1 MSKSIVLRCVLT
13 CLFFLSSLSL
23 LSIPAG
29 AEQAAAANGR
39 NPIVLVHGI
48 GGAGF
53 NFASIERALINE
65 GYSRSDLYA
74 IDFLDKSGNN
84 ITNSRQLSSYID
96 DVLRKTGASK
106 VDIIAHSMGG
116 ANTLYYIN
124 NLGGGKNIG
133 KVITLGSPNRLVARS
148 APTGIAYTS
157 IYSTSDL
164 IVNNTL
170 SPLNGANNIR
180 IFGVTHIGLLID
192 RGVQSHIMN
201 ALK

>member
-1 MSKSIVLRCVLT
+1 MLRCVLT
-13 CLFFLSSLSL
+13 CLFFVSSLSL

-29 AEQAAAANGR
+29 AEQSAATNGR

-84 ITNSRQLSSYID
+84 VTNSRQLSTYID
-96 DVLRKTGASK
+96 DVLRKTGASQ

-124 NLGGGKNIG
+124 NLGGGKNID
-133 KVITLGSPNRLVARS
+133 KVITLGSPNRLMAQS
-148 APTGIAYTS
+148 APKGIAYTS